1 MAQALTITGVRGL
14 TTKTWYPS
22 PPIEWG
28 RAGGAVATIGLGTA
42 TGDNGTSGAGSAVD
56 AAATAT
62 DGGGT
67 GLKVDLAVGGD
78 VVTAITV
85 DTSDA
90 ANDGN
95 GYRIG
100 DKISV
105 TAANASTASD
115 VVGYVTSLEYED

>member
-1 MAQALTITGVRGL
+1 MPRAHPITGIRGL
-14 TTKTWYPS
+14 PS
-22 PPIEWG
+22 KPYFNQPPVEWG
-28 RAGGAVATIGLGTA
+28 RAGGAVATIALGSA

-62 DGGGT
+62 DGGGSA
-67 GLKVDLAVGGD
+67 LKVDLAVGGD

-85 DTSDA
+85 DAAA
-90 ANDGN
+90 ANDGD

-100 DKISV
+100 DKITI

-115 VVGYVTSLEYED
+115 VIGYVTSLEYEN